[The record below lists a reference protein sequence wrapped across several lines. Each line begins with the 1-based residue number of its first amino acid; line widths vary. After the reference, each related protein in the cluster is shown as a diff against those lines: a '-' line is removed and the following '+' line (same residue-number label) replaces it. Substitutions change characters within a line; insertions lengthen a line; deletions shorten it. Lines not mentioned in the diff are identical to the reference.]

1 MKETGVDTILIAL
14 RMKQVLKKQFNLW
27 MLGYHPS
34 LNESLAN

>member
-27 MLGYHPS
+27 MLGYPF
-34 LNESLAN
+34 LNGSLAN